1 MTDETAN
8 RAGDAATTQA
18 ERRTFAVAAGAH
30 ALHDGYTDVLYVM
43 LPVWQAEFGLSYA
56 AVGALRAMFTGAM
69 AGLQIPAGQFADRA
83 GSATVLALGT
93 ALSGLGFGIA
103 GASTGFAV
111 LVVALLIGG
120 IGSST
125 QHPVASALVARAY
138 AGPRSLKAIG
148 GYNFAGD
155 VGKMLV
161 PALAAAMMVVVPW
174 RPTVMILGAA
184 GLVAALAI
192 ALFTPRAFGGKPPA
206 QAQATGRTERAT
218 FAGAFTLL
226 LGIGIID
233 SAVRM
238 AFLTFMPFLLTG
250 KGAGL
255 PAIGIALT
263 LVFAGG
269 AAGKLACAYLGA
281 RIGVIGTVFLT
292 EILTAFLI
300 AAMLALPLEAVFV
313 ALPLLGIALNGTSSV
328 LYGSVPDLV
337 PAPRRTRAF
346 GIFYTGTIGGG
357 TVAPV
362 IFGLAGDVLGLTLTL
377 ILIAG
382 AALATLPLAYLLRP
396 AFVAERRP

>member
-337 PAPRRTRAF
+337 PAHRRTRAF